1 MLTLNVPRLA
11 RKLQSDVIVLKPIV
25 PRTTLKAPER
35 DDEDEPIAA
44 AEEGR
49 FARSVYQRLRRDRS

>member
-1 MLTLNVPRLA
+1 MA